1 MPWHSSKRS
10 DPVMGLLRWFKRKKQ
25 SRGHGVHSPFA
36 FELITKVLR
45 SPHAYYAFSD
55 IPAMLRERGLDPEL
69 VTPFNHLSFRLL
81 RHFNPRRIL
90 EINPGK
96 RINTLFL
103 RESAPD
109 ARYTCF
115 ETDPA
120 SLSFARMLHTYR
132 EETWQD
138 SRRHDGMRAPRF
150 VSSFPPPRE
159 GTFDAIFLYL
169 DNATAPPVE
178 ALLELGHEG
187 GFWVIHPIRKGAGK
201 QFWSKIVN
209 EENIKVT
216 FDMKDT
222 GVVFLDP
229 SLTPAR
235 YFV

>member
-10 DPVMGLLRWFKRKKQ
+10 DPTMGLLRWFKRKKQ

-96 RINTLFL
+96 GINTLFL
-103 RESAPD
+103 HEGAPG
-109 ARYTCF
+109 ARCTF
-115 ETDPA
+115 TS
-120 SLSFARMLHTYR
+120 SLPS
-132 EETWQD
+132 
-138 SRRHDGMRAPRF
+138 
-150 VSSFPPPRE
+150 PRE
-159 GTFDAIFLYL
+159 GTFDAIFIYL
-169 DNATAPPVE
+169 ENAAAPPVE
-178 ALLELGHEG
+178 TLLELGHEDS
-187 GFWVIHPIRKGAGK
+187 FWVIHPIREGVGK

-209 EENIKVT
+209 EESIKVT

-222 GVVFLDP
+222 GVVFLGP
-229 SLTPAR
+229 SLTPGG
-235 YFV
+235 YLI